1 MKDESLEETGFCYN
15 LRMPAGRENPLIL
28 GFVGDLYFASRIEG
42 VAERLGFEAKFIG
55 SAEEIAPPDV
65 EPLDRQFAEQ
75 LHGRE
80 AILID
85 QLTRLKPALIIFD
98 LANGNIPWREWI
110 ALISTA
116 PATRRLPVL
125 CYGSHVDLESMKE
138 SRAVG
143 AWQVVPRSR
152 FVKDMPDLI
161 QHYAQIIDREALAVA
176 CQEPLSPEA
185 VRGLEEFNRGEYF
198 EAHESLEAAWK
209 ADCSSGRELYRAVLQ
224 VAVAYY
230 QILRNNYNGA
240 AKMFLRMRQW
250 IDPLPDYCRGIH
262 IAQLR
267 ADAQVAHQELLSLG
281 PERIAEFDR
290 SLLRPVIYQ

>member
-1 MKDESLEETGFCYN
+1 MNDEGLEDTGFCYN
-15 LRMPAGRENPLIL
+15 LCMPAGRENPLIL
-28 GFVGDLYFASRIEG
+28 GFVGDLLFASKIEG
-42 VAERLGFEAKFIG
+42 VAERLGFQTKFIG
-55 SAEEIAPPDV
+55 SAEEIAPQDGG
-65 EPLDRQFAEQ
+65 PLNRQFAEQ

-80 AILID
+80 GILVD
-85 QLTRLKPALIIFD
+85 QLTRWKPALIIFD
-98 LANGNIPWREWI
+98 LGNGNIPWKEWI
-110 ALISTA
+110 ALISSA

-125 CYGSHVDLESMKE
+125 CYGSHVDLESMRE
-138 SRAVG
+138 SRAAG
-143 AWQVVPRSR
+143 AQRVVPRSR

-161 QHYAQIIDREALAVA
+161 QRYAQLIDQEALTVA

-209 ADCSSGRELYRAVLQ
+209 AESGSGRKLYQAVLQ
-224 VAVAYY
+224 VAVAYH

-267 ADAQVAHQELLSLG
+267 AEAQAAHQELLALG

-290 SLLRPVIYQ
+290 SLLRPVSYQ